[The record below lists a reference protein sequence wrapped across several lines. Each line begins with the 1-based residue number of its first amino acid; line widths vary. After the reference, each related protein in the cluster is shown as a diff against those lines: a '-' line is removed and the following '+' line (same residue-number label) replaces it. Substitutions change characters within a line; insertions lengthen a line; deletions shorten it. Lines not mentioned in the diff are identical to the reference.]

1 MSPSSLITARSPVT
15 TDASNGAG
23 RRVVNG
29 LAGLALAATAA
40 AGLSAPAG
48 AAEAEPVRLVALGDS
63 LVAGYGLPPE
73 QGFVPQLEEALRARG
88 YGVDVIDAGVSGDTT
103 AGGLARLD
111 WVLADNPDM
120 MLVELGANDGLR
132 GIDPAEVRANLSAI
146 LARLTDEGIPT
157 LLAGMYAPPNFGP
170 DYSAAFDSIYPEL
183 AEEYDVHL
191 YPFFLEGVAAEPSL
205 NQPDGIHPNAEGVR
219 VIVGNIL
226 PEVIAVLEDAG
237 LAERA
242 QAAAEGAAP

>member
-1 MSPSSLITARSPVT
+1 M
-15 TDASNGAG
+15 
-23 RRVVNG
+23 
-29 LAGLALAATAA
+29 AGLALAATAA

-63 LVAGYGLPPE
+63 LVAGYGLAPA
-73 QGFVPQLEEALRARG
+73 QGFVPHLEEALRARG

-111 WVLADNPDM
+111 WVLAEDPDI

-132 GIDPAEVRANLSAI
+132 GIDPAEVRSNLSAI
-146 LARLTDEGIPT
+146 LERLTAEGIPT

-170 DYSAAFDSIYPEL
+170 AYSEAFDSIYPEL

-191 YPFFLEGVAAEPSL
+191 YPFFLDGVAAEPSL

-219 VIVGNIL
+219 VIVQNIL
-226 PEVIAVLEDAG
+226 PAVITVLEDAG

-242 QAAAEGAAP
+242 QSAAEGAAP

>member
-1 MSPSSLITARSPVT
+1 
-15 TDASNGAG
+15 
-23 RRVVNG
+23 
-29 LAGLALAATAA
+29 
-40 AGLSAPAG
+40 
-48 AAEAEPVRLVALGDS
+48 
-63 LVAGYGLPPE
+63 
-73 QGFVPQLEEALRARG
+73 
-88 YGVDVIDAGVSGDTT
+88 
-103 AGGLARLD
+103 
-111 WVLADNPDM
+111 
-120 MLVELGANDGLR
+120 
-132 GIDPAEVRANLSAI
+132 VRANLSAI

>member
-1 MSPSSLITARSPVT
+1 M
-15 TDASNGAG
+15 
-23 RRVVNG
+23 
-29 LAGLALAATAA
+29 AGLALAATAA

-111 WVLADNPDM
+111 WVLADDPDL

-146 LARLTDEGIPT
+146 LERLTDEGIPT

-170 DYSAAFDSIYPEL
+170 DYSEAFDSIYPEL
-183 AEEYDVHL
+183 ADRYDVRL

-242 QAAAEGAAP
+242 QAAAGGAAP